1 MWLKMLIELKN
12 FLEVL
17 MNIILE
23 SAETKNSD
31 GMFNLGS
38 MYMLPSTLG
47 RERDLKK
54 GINLI

>member
-1 MWLKMLIELKN
+1 MLIELKN